1 MNLMKSLQL
10 MQQYSNCQKC
20 GNGNVGNGEG
30 KLIVEN
36 DYFFRSCKCGWKI
49 KTDQDGRPID

>member
-10 MQQYSNCQKC
+10 MQQYSNCPKC

-36 DYFFRSCKCGWKI
+36 DYFYRSCKCGWKI
-49 KTDQDGRPID
+49 KTDKDGRPIV